1 MNLDDFET
9 PKFAW
14 IVLTILGCVDIF
26 RGIMHTVL
34 LEYAA
39 TNIAGL
45 DLSVAGQ
52 DQMFLLGV
60 FGISNYLTGI
70 MFILIG
76 LKARNLV
83 PIMLLVTPV
92 VYLLSSRIIL
102 LTAQPQSAFA
112 GQSFML
118 VYIVVC
124 LVTFISIFIHS
135 SLTKRKK

>member
-1 MNLDDFET
+1 MRLDDFET
-9 PKFAW
+9 PRFAW
-14 IVLTILGCVDIF
+14 IIMVGLGCVDLL
-26 RGIMHTVL
+26 RGLMHTVL

-92 VYLLSSRIIL
+92 VYLIGSRIIL
-102 LTAQPQSAFA
+102 LTAQPQSAYA

-118 VYIVVC
+118 VYIIVC
-124 LVTFISIFIHS
+124 FATFAAIVIKSVFV
-135 SLTKRKK
+135 RKEE